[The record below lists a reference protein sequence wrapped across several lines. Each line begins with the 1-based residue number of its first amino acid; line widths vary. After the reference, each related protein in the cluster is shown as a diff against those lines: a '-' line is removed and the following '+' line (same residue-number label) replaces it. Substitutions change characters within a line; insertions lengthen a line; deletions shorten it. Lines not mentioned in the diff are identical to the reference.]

1 MGWERG
7 REWDGK
13 GAGNRMRKAQGMGWK
28 RKGMGWERRRE
39 WDGNYKAV
47 PERDTDDKIFAN
59 YFIT

>member
-1 MGWERG
+1 MGWDRG

-13 GAGNRMRKAQGMGWK
+13 GQEMGWK
-28 RKGMGWERRRE
+28 RDRE